1 MNRLVTLSDGDSR
14 AFVYPE
20 QGFQLHGFDVGTTQV
35 VYGPRGARE
44 PADRRYGNPVLFPS
58 VGLTTGSRPH
68 HWDHQGQSL
77 LMQQH
82 GWARDLYWHVVEN
95 DASSITAVLTPT
107 SGVRVSFPFDFEL
120 RLRYAVKGASLVL
133 DTTINNTGKEAL
145 PYALGFHPY
154 LKAPLAGRREA
165 CSVALPK
172 GVRLQTTDNWKTATK
187 TEFAARSVAAND
199 AELPGSIVL
208 AETGARAMEVVDE
221 VGRAGGADLRRGQ
234 RRNIPLLGGVERGAR
249 RPVRLPGAVDGLS
262 QRAHPPRRAH
272 AGRGGDPE
280 VPDDDL
286 AAVAVARPH
295 LSASFNSFASRAP
308 ASAIRC
314 AEIARASRP

>member
-107 SGVRVSFPFDFEL
+107 SGMRVSFPFDFEL

-145 PYALGFHPY
+145 PYALGSHPY

-221 VGRAGGADLRRGQ
+221 VGRLAARISVEDSEGTFPYWVVWSAAPDAQYVCLEPWTDYPNALTRPGVRTLAAGGTQRYRMTISLRS
-234 RRNIPLLGGVERGAR
+234 L
-249 RPVRLPGAVDGLS
+249 
-262 QRAHPPRRAH
+262 
-272 AGRGGDPE
+272 
-280 VPDDDL
+280 
-286 AAVAVARPH
+286 
-295 LSASFNSFASRAP
+295 
-308 ASAIRC
+308 
-314 AEIARASRP
+314 